1 MEIEQALNDYRN
13 GDEDKRLCLFL
24 TYREFRDEFS
34 RIDQDKAVVQSPIL
48 WSPTFCQGEVI
59 DILRTFLGKGFRRQK
74 SCCFISAGAAR
85 TR

>member
-34 RIDQDKAVVQSPIL
+34 RIDQDNAVVQSPIL
-48 WSPTFCQGEVI
+48 WSPMFCQGDLMEM
-59 DILRTFLGKGFRRQK
+59 LRTFLSKGFRRQK
-74 SCCFISAGAAR
+74 TCRFVSASAAR